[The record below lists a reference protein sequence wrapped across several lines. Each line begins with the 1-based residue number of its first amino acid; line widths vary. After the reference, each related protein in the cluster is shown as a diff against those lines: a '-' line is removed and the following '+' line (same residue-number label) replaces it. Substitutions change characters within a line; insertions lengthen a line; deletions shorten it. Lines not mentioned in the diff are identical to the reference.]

1 MDFVLGKISQFLREY
16 VREIS
21 VALVATI
28 LALYGGYIN
37 DGVKSLMK
45 NHHFLF
51 RFMVFVLLCAFGYG
65 AISVYAAHFVRLLLL
80 QLSDLWLAPI
90 IVLCFLI
97 IGLLA
102 ERKRKI

>member
-1 MDFVLGKISQFLREY
+1 MDFILGKISQFLREY

-21 VALVATI
+21 VALVATV

-37 DGVKSLMK
+37 DAVKSLMK
-45 NHHFLF
+45 SHHFVF

-65 AISVYAAHFVRLLLL
+65 AISIYAARFVRLLLL
-80 QLSDLWLAPI
+80 QLGDFWLAPV
-90 IVLCFLI
+90 IVFSFLVV
-97 IGLLA
+97 GLLA